1 MKLYRYYLVNKHE
14 REYPLYAWTDDK
26 SIATLFK
33 KYRDMSVLKE
43 SIIEIKKSEYHQTVN
58 KFSDQMISIG
68 EFRTIHPVTQRP
80 TRIKRPTTWDEQKVV
95 AFAMDSIVT
104 DMKNTI
110 DELCPEIYN
119 ENIQES
125 LFHLGYFMFYQWLY
139 QNMHIYTPLHH
150 KFDNLVYTD
159 VIYEMK
165 ECLSYDEYEV
175 LMKLRGNTF
184 KKYKD
189 LEESD

>member
-58 KFSDQMISIG
+58 NFSDQVISIG
-68 EFRTIHPVTQRP
+68 EFRTINPVTQLP
-80 TRIKRPTTWDEQKVV
+80 TRIKIPTTWDEQKIV
-95 AFAMDSIVT
+95 AFSMDNIVL
-104 DMKNTI
+104 DMTKSVE
-110 DELCPEIYN
+110 ELYPEIFN
-119 ENIQES
+119 ETIQEA
-125 LFHLGYFMFYQWLY
+125 LFQLGYFMFYQWLY
-139 QNMHIYTPLHH
+139 QNMYIYTPLHH
-150 KFDNLVYTD
+150 KFDNLVHD
-159 VIYEMK
+159 DIIKEMK
-165 ECLSYDEYEV
+165 ECVSYDEYEV

-189 LEESD
+189 LEEE